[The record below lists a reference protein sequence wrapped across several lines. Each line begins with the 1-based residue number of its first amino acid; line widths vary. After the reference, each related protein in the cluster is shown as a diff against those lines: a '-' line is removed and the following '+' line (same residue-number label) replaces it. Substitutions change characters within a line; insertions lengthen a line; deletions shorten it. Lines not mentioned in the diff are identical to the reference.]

1 MNRLLSDHV
10 SCGNLTQERRD
21 RTMRLRRKHELDAA
35 LTAEPLDRWSGDGIL
50 AADSPDA
57 LLARERVLS
66 R

>member
-1 MNRLLSDHV
+1 VDGQAPSP
-10 SCGNLTQERRD
+10 S
-21 RTMRLRRKHELDAA
+21 ELDAA